1 MHEKVC
7 PFCQGVIS
15 PYSDTIVGHDN
26 QLYHYDCY
34 IEYEDEMEDD
44 VKSNKEIHCT

>member
-7 PFCQGVIS
+7 PFCQEVIS
-15 PYSDTIVGHDN
+15 PYSDTIVGH
-26 QLYHYDCY
+26 DCY